1 MRGHFDIDD
10 DTYYIVTIDRYEN
23 ITSILQQ
30 CSGWDEAQSIIDSGN
45 RSDLVI
51 ADQPHVDLYLD
62 PEE

>member
-30 CSGWDEAQSIIDSGN
+30 CNGWEEAQSIIDSGN